1 MIILGHPLIAS
12 ESLYKVTKIEDIKK
26 TRPNSTV
33 LIDFIDKELVQ
44 YTKKQ
49 NIPLALHVKS
59 IKEACLANALGA
71 KYIVVEDTIS
81 QDIQKVAT
89 EYLFDSKIL
98 LHVED
103 EKGIEI
109 AAKNYIDGVVLQNAI
124 K

>member
-26 TRPNSTV
+26 TEPNSTV

-81 QDIQKVAT
+81 QDIQKIAT

-103 EKGIEI
+103 ENGIEV